1 MLAQRIQNSGG
12 FQKKKYTTT
21 PYFECPPDHWLSSY
35 PNLRKQEP
43 IFVFFQDAEFFYGS
57 LMKSD
62 SVEGFFSTFLIA
74 CLFFL
79 AWDQICWPRRLR
91 FLKFC
96 CWFTDPELA
105 RMSADSFAKES
116 GDRLRQKSAASL
128 QTCCLWQS
136 VVILAIEPRHAGPWK
151 EPLLN

>member
-1 MLAQRIQNSGG
+1 MCLPRGFRIQVDSL
-12 FQKKKYTTT
+12 
-21 PYFECPPDHWLSSY
+21 PLPPPRHIQIWENESQYL
-35 PNLRKQEP
+35 

-62 SVEGFFSTFLIA
+62 SVEGFFSTFMIA
-74 CLFFL
+74 CLFFWL
-79 AWDQICWPRRLR
+79 ETKSSSS

-105 RMSADSFAKES
+105 RMSADWQFCQRIRGSFKIEKCS
-116 GDRLRQKSAASL
+116 KPSNCIQNMLF
-128 QTCCLWQS
+128 WQS
-136 VVILAIEPRHAGPWK
+136 VVILEPRHAGPWK